1 MYSPRWVKKQI
12 PSISITIMKT
22 WYYLTAD
29 QNVQGPILSQTVLEL
44 LACGTLADET
54 LIAEDGTNEWVRL
67 GDSVS
72 ALRDALPP
80 VPAATGAA
88 DASATLLNTGKQA
101 GQKAIGHAGIFA
113 QRILRSNFIDDK
125 VSELERQQLDESGVH
140 SPMAQIYLGW
150 RRALLWFGAI
160 FLAIALLA
168 GAKGNF
174 EMLEQENPILL
185 KLLLITVVASPVA
198 ACFFAFRAALDWT
211 KVKRTRSMARLSWFF
226 LFVVPILLAMVPAN
240 KLVGKSHFS
249 SLGEQQMF
257 GLMWGTIMILTIA
270 PSLLGLFPAIIR
282 SSLTIKTLL
291 PESPMPG
298 WVAAIVAPFYTLFFL
313 MVLVI
318 TIQIDQLMLS
328 LGMFCFALAPV
339 VILIHAGRLL
349 QPAPE
354 AEAMRTV
361 LSVRRKALLAMSVG
375 LGAVV
380 FWFLSNL
387 DSWNLDFL
395 TVITFVCKLVV
406 SFMVLT
412 VVSSDFLVGIFKI
425 ANDRESLLR
434 SGGMSDSLT
443 GRFADLA
450 TLGLT
455 ELRAGEAELLQ
466 RFQGRRK
473 NGS

>member
-1 MYSPRWVKKQI
+1 
-12 PSISITIMKT
+12 MKT

-29 QNVQGPILSQTVLEL
+29 QNVQGPIRSQAVLEL
-44 LACGTLADET
+44 LANGTFTDET

-67 GDSVS
+67 GDTAA
-72 ALRDALPP
+72 ALRDNLPP
-80 VPAATGAA
+80 VPVAMGAA
-88 DASATLLNTGKQA
+88 DASAKLLNTGKEA

-113 QRILRSNFIDDK
+113 RRILRSNFIDDK
-125 VSELERQQLDESGVH
+125 VSEPERQQLDESGVH

-168 GAKGNF
+168 GAKGNL
-174 EMLEQENPILL
+174 EMLRQENPILL
-185 KLLLITVVASPVA
+185 KLLLIAVVASPIA
-198 ACFFAFRAALDWT
+198 ACFFLFRAALDWT
-211 KVKRTRSMARLSWFF
+211 KVKKTRSMARLSWFF
-226 LFVVPILLAMVPAN
+226 LFVVPIILAMVPAN
-240 KLVGKSHFS
+240 KLVAESHFS
-249 SLGEQQMF
+249 SFGERQIF
-257 GLMWGTIMILTIA
+257 GLMWGSIMVLTIA

-298 WVAAIVAPFYTLFFL
+298 WVAAIVAPFYALFFL

-328 LGMFCFALAPV
+328 LGMLCFALAPV

-354 AEAMRTV
+354 AEAIRTV
-361 LSVRRKALLAMSVG
+361 LLVRRKAVLSMSIG

-380 FWFLSNL
+380 FWFLNNL
-387 DSWNLDFL
+387 DSWNIDFL
-395 TVITFVCKLVV
+395 TVITFVCKLLV

-412 VVSSDFLVGIFKI
+412 VVTSDFLVGMFKI

-434 SGGMSDSLT
+434 SGGMSDSLSA
-443 GRFADLA
+443 RFADLA

-466 RFQGRRK
+466 RIQGLGK
-473 NGS
+473 NES